1 MIVSINRLQF
11 NFMEIYF
18 YLARFNLSDCVY
30 VVSFFQTIVTIFFDG
45 AIFFDINALLNI
57 TGIIEELKILLA
69 MIALTYLKFKRP
81 DLKGTIQV
89 PVYLIL
95 RHKTYMILHEFV

>member
-1 MIVSINRLQF
+1 MLRVSS
-11 NFMEIYF
+11 Y
-18 YLARFNLSDCVY
+18 
-30 VVSFFQTIVTIFFDG
+30 FQTLVTIFFDA

-81 DLKGTIQV
+81 DLKGTIKV
-89 PVYLIL
+89 PLL
-95 RHKTYMILHEFV
+95 RHKTYTIFNEIQFFLESFKIT

>member
-1 MIVSINRLQF
+1 MFSLTSWKNHFHFTRINIPDCASF
-11 NFMEIYF
+11 
-18 YLARFNLSDCVY
+18 LSH
-30 VVSFFQTIVTIFFDG
+30 FQTLVTIFFDA

-81 DLKGTIQV
+81 DLKGTIKV
-89 PVYLIL
+89 LLI
-95 RHKTYMILHEFV
+95 RHKSYIQFYEIQLFLESFKIT